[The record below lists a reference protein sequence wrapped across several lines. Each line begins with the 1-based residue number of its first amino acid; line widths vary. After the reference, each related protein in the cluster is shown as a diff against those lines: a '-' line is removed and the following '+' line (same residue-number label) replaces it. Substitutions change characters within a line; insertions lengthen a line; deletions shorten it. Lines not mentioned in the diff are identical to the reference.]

1 MYWFLRNSTHSTV
14 SASYWTGSPILLLFF
29 FLDACGRGSF
39 PYGAE
44 MVLPGC
50 CTAKKPHFAH
60 LNFAT
65 SLDEGSSWLAVLLRS
80 LGLGLG
86 FLGRCEAGSEV
97 S

>member
-1 MYWFLRNSTHSTV
+1 
-14 SASYWTGSPILLLFF
+14 
-29 FLDACGRGSF
+29 
-39 PYGAE
+39 

-50 CTAKKPHFAH
+50 CTAKKPHYAH

-65 SLDEGSSWLAVLLRS
+65 SLGEGSSWLAVLLRS

-86 FLGRCEAGSEV
+86 FWGRCEAGSEV